1 MVKEQEKTVQIFR
14 KCLEGR
20 KREKL
25 AIYGTGI
32 NAEAVVKHCADYRI
46 EGLMD
51 AAKTGEV
58 LWGMR
63 VLSCEEAARAGVG
76 CVVVVARPAVH
87 TVIYKRI
94 KKWSEE
100 NGIIVCD
107 IYGNNLADK
116 ERQGVQDSP
125 YFHVSCKQLLKE
137 IDDHE
142 IISFDIFDTVLM
154 RRVCEPADV
163 FSLVDKDTEGSLPLP
178 FSEMRKSAQR
188 ELLRECEP
196 DIYQIYTRMGEKY
209 GLSREVCA
217 ALMESELQMER
228 EVLLVRDKM
237 KECMAYCRKRGKQF
251 YFVSDMYLPSEI
263 LGRFLGE
270 LGITGYAGILVS
282 CEHHMTKSQGLFR
295 ILKERAKGATYLHI
309 GDNEQADYRA
319 AMENGIDAFLIM
331 PAIRMLEI
339 SACGEMLA
347 YRGGVGGSVMTG
359 MFVSKLLNDPF
370 ALYESEGKPAVRDS
384 RDFGFLF
391 IGPIL
396 VSFLSWMLGVLERDG
411 RGLVLFSARDGWL
424 IRQAYHILKTQWGG
438 AGLLEDIY
446 FLISRGAVLRAAEEP
461 DGPAGMAYRKY
472 LESLKLDGYENVYFF
487 DFMSRGTCQAEL
499 ETMLGKETTGLYF
512 QKSASGDAKKD
523 ALKVYAYF
531 KEDSAQGS
539 DRRIFAICDF
549 LECVFTSYWPSFK
562 GMDAE
567 GNVLYEKE
575 TRSAGQLACLKEIHG
590 GALEFCECFSKVVR
604 QKPPIMPPPGFC
616 DEILKYT
623 GRDFTQT
630 DILELEAF
638 MLDDE
643 LYGNRNVGRDLLA

>member
-1 MVKEQEKTVQIFR
+1 MLKEQEKTVQIFR

-20 KREKL
+20 KQEKL
-25 AIYGTGI
+25 VIYGTGM
-32 NAEAVVKHCADYRI
+32 NAEAVVRHCPDYRI

-63 VLSCEEAARAGVG
+63 VLSCEETVRAGVG

-87 TVIYKRI
+87 TIIYKRI

-100 NGIIVCD
+100 NGITVCD

-116 ERQGVQDSP
+116 ERQEVQDFP

-137 IDDHE
+137 IDAHE

-163 FSLVDKDTEGSLPLP
+163 FSLVDQDTEGSLPLP
-178 FSEMRKSAQR
+178 FSEMRKLAEQ

-196 DIYQIYTRMGEKY
+196 DIYQIYTRIGEKY
-209 GLSREVCA
+209 GLSRETCT
-217 ALMESELQMER
+217 ALMERELQKER
-228 EVLLVRDKM
+228 EVLIVRDKM
-237 KECMAYCRKRGKQF
+237 KECMAYCKTQGKQF

-263 LGRFLGE
+263 LGRFLEE

-282 CEHHMTKSQGLFR
+282 CEHHMTKSRGLFR
-295 ILKERAKGATYLHI
+295 ILKEKAGGKSYLHI
-309 GDNEQADYRA
+309 GDHADADYRA
-319 AMENGIDAFLIM
+319 AMENGIDAFLVM

-339 SACGEMLA
+339 SVCKDVLA
-347 YRGGVGGSVMTG
+347 YRSGVGSSVMAG
-359 MFVSKLLNDPF
+359 MFAAKLLNNPF
-370 ALYESEGKPAVRDS
+370 ALYESEGKPAVRNA

-391 IGPIL
+391 IGPLL
-396 VSFLSWMLGVLERDG
+396 VSFLSWMPGVLERDG
-411 RGLVLFSARDGWL
+411 RGIILFSARDGWL
-424 IRQAYHILKTQWGG
+424 VRQAYHILKTQWRG
-438 AGLLEDIY
+438 AGFPEDIY
-446 FLISRGAVLRAAEEP
+446 FLISRRAVLRAAAEP
-461 DGPAGMAYRKY
+461 EGSAGMAYRKY
-472 LESLKLDGYENVYFF
+472 LESLKLDDYEKVYFF

-499 ETMLGKETTGLYF
+499 ETILERKVTGLYF

-523 ALKVYAYF
+523 ALKVHAYF

-549 LECVFTSYWPSFK
+549 LECVFSSYWPSFK

-567 GNVLYEKE
+567 GNALYEKE

-590 GALEFCECFSKVVR
+590 GVLEYCACFSKIVGKNPGV
-604 QKPPIMPPPGFC
+604 MPPLGFC

-630 DILELEAF
+630 DIPGLETF
-638 MLDDE
+638 MLDDG
-643 LYGNRNVGRDLLA
+643 LYGNRNVGMDLLA